1 MSGIKINIT
10 SHPNALDT
18 SQYRSTYTHQ
28 PYSSLTNGGS
38 AITASGGLLGSST
51 SSATGGGGTMS
62 YPNDYFVTG
71 TRADGSTWYSDYYNY
86 TGNIEATYR
95 AAGMMY
101 VFKTYTCPANM
112 IFVGK
117 AILSVS
123 MVAGNVTLT
132 SSTVAVPHTGLAA
145 AGDFIITKFHERD
158 SSGTTA
164 IVQDYSTQ
172 YAELPIY
179 LNAGESI
186 TLKVVGTTVFQASA
200 YLCGT
205 TTAV

>member
-10 SHPNALDT
+10 SHPNALNS
-18 SQYRSTYTHQ
+18 SQSRSYYTYQ
-28 PYSSLTNGGS
+28 PYSTLANNGNYF
-38 AITASGGLLGSST
+38 AVNGGLLGSASSST
-51 SSATGGGGTMS
+51 NGGAMS
-62 YPNDYFVTG
+62 YQTEYFMSG
-71 TRADGSTWYSDYYNY
+71 TRADGSTWYSDYFNY
-86 TGNIEATYR
+86 TGNVELNYR
-95 AAGMMY
+95 VAGMMY

-123 MVAGNVTLT
+123 MVAGSVTLA
-132 SSTVAVPHTGLAA
+132 SAAGVPHTGLAA

-158 SSGTTA
+158 GAGTA
-164 IVQDYSTQ
+164 VVQDFSTQ

>member
-1 MSGIKINIT
+1 
-10 SHPNALDT
+10 
-18 SQYRSTYTHQ
+18 
-28 PYSSLTNGGS
+28 
-38 AITASGGLLGSST
+38 
-51 SSATGGGGTMS
+51 
-62 YPNDYFVTG
+62 
-71 TRADGSTWYSDYYNY
+71 
-86 TGNIEATYR
+86 
-95 AAGMMY
+95 MMY

-123 MVAGNVTLT
+123 MVAGNVTTGT
-132 SSTVAVPHTGLAA
+132 STQVPHTGLAA

-158 SSGTTA
+158 GNATA

>member
-1 MSGIKINIT
+1 MSGIKISIT
-10 SHPNALDT
+10 SHPNALN
-18 SQYRSTYTHQ
+18 SSPGRSHYTYQ
-28 PYSSLTNGGS
+28 PYSSLMNGGS
-38 AITASGGLLGSST
+38 YTIVNGGLLGSNIGNS
-51 SSATGGGGTMS
+51 SSAMANQNS
-62 YPNDYFVTG
+62 YFYGG
-71 TRADGSTWYSDYYNY
+71 TRADGSTWYSDYYSANPEPN
-86 TGNIEATYR
+86 GWS
-95 AAGMMY
+95 GMMY

-123 MVAGNVTLT
+123 MVAGNVTLAGT
-132 SSTVAVPHTGLAA
+132 SQQVPHTGLAA

-158 SSGTTA
+158 GVGTSV
-164 IVQDYSTQ
+164 VQDFSTQ

>member
-10 SHPNALDT
+10 SHPNALNS
-18 SQYRSTYTHQ
+18 SQIRSHYAQQ
-28 PYSSLTNGGS
+28 PYSTLANNGTQTNISFLGSNAAGSGGAMS
-38 AITASGGLLGSST
+38 SNQFASG
-51 SSATGGGGTMS
+51 
-62 YPNDYFVTG
+62 
-71 TRADGSTWYSDYYNY
+71 TRSDGSTWYSDYYNY
-86 TGNIEATYR
+86 SNPDLGGAGAGPIS
-95 AAGMMY
+95 GMMY

-123 MVAGNVTLT
+123 MVAGNVTLAG
-132 SSTVAVPHTGLAA
+132 SNSVPHTGLAA

-158 SSGTTA
+158 GSGTA
-164 IVQDYSTQ
+164 IVQDSSTQ

-205 TTAV
+205 TTAA

>member
-10 SHPNALDT
+10 SHPNALNT
-18 SQYRSTYTHQ
+18 TTGRSYYGSQ
-28 PYSSLTNGGS
+28 PYSTLTNNGNPTYISFFGS
-38 AITASGGLLGSST
+38 DTGST
-51 SSATGGGGTMS
+51 SSRMSTGQFIS
-62 YPNDYFVTG
+62 G
-71 TRADGSTWYSDYYNY
+71 TRSDGSTWYSDYVHSSSSLPEYY
-86 TGNIEATYR
+86 GAS
-95 AAGMMY
+95 GMMY

-123 MVAGNVTLT
+123 MVAGNVTLPNT
-132 SSTVAVPHTGLAA
+132 GAVPHTGLAA

-158 SSGTTA
+158 GSGTA
-164 IVQDYSTQ
+164 VVQDFSTQ

-186 TLKVVGTTVFQASA
+186 TLKVVGTIVFQASA

-205 TTAV
+205 TTAA

>member
-10 SHPNALDT
+10 SHPNALDA
-18 SQYRSTYTHQ
+18 SQYRSYYADQ
-28 PYSSLTNGGS
+28 PYSTLANGGS
-38 AITASGGLLGSST
+38 ITTVAGGLLGSGGSST
-51 SSATGGGGTMS
+51 NGGAMS
-62 YPNDYFVTG
+62 YSHNYFVTG

-86 TGNIEATYR
+86 TGNIETTYH

-101 VFKTYTCPANM
+101 VYKTYTCPANM

-132 SSTVAVPHTGLAA
+132 SAAGVPHTGLAA

-158 SSGTTA
+158 GGGTA
-164 IVQDYSTQ
+164 IVQDFSTQ

>member
-10 SHPNALDT
+10 SHPNALNSST
-18 SQYRSTYTHQ
+18 YRSLYAYQ
-28 PYSSLTNGGS
+28 PYSTVANNGQPINGTSFLGSDVGS
-38 AITASGGLLGSST
+38 A
-51 SSATGGGGTMS
+51 GTMS
-62 YPNDYFVTG
+62 STQFITG
-71 TRADGSTWYSDYYNY
+71 TRSDGSTWYSDYYNY
-86 TGNIEATYR
+86 TGAIEQTYAR
-95 AAGMMY
+95 SGMMY

-123 MVAGNVTLT
+123 TVAGNVTLGGT
-132 SSTVAVPHTGLAA
+132 SQQVPHTGLAA

-158 SSGTTA
+158 GAGTA

>member
-10 SHPNALDT
+10 SHPNALNA
-18 SQYRSTYTHQ
+18 SQQRSSYTWQ
-28 PYSSLTNGGS
+28 PYSSLPNGGNSTLVSGGLFGS
-38 AITASGGLLGSST
+38 ANGSASGGAMST
-51 SSATGGGGTMS
+51 HR
-62 YPNDYFVTG
+62 FVSG
-71 TRADGSTWYSDYYNY
+71 TRVDGSTWYSEYLD
-86 TGNIEATYR
+86 GNSAGASPENSYSV
-95 AAGMMY
+95 AGMMY
-101 VFKTYTCPANM
+101 VYKTYTCPANM

-123 MVAGNVTLT
+123 MVAGNVTLSGT
-132 SSTVAVPHTGLAA
+132 GAIPHTGLAA

-158 SSGTTA
+158 GSGTA
-164 IVQDYSTQ
+164 VVQDHSTQ

>member
-1 MSGIKINIT
+1 VT
-10 SHPNALDT
+10 SAGAGQT
-18 SQYRSTYTHQ
+18 IS
-28 PYSSLTNGGS
+28 NGC
-38 AITASGGLLGSST
+38 LGSSNNGNSGAM
-51 SSATGGGGTMS
+51 SST
-62 YPNDYFVTG
+62 YFASG
-71 TRADGSTWYSDYYNY
+71 TRSDGSTWYSDYYNNNPELN
-86 TGNIEATYR
+86 GWS
-95 AAGMMY
+95 GMMY

-123 MVAGNVTLT
+123 TVAGNVTLAGT
-132 SSTVAVPHTGLAA
+132 SQQVPHTGLAA

-158 SSGTTA
+158 GAGTA

>member
-10 SHPNALDT
+10 SHPNALNSSQNRSHYT
-18 SQYRSTYTHQ
+18 SQ
-28 PYSSLTNGGS
+28 PYASVANGGG
-38 AITASGGLLGSST
+38 ASSQSVLGSDSVSI
-51 SSATGGGGTMS
+51 SSGRPS
-62 YPNDYFVTG
+62 SSQFVSG
-71 TRADGSTWYSDYYNY
+71 TRSDGSTWYSDHYNNSNPDIS
-86 TGNIEATYR
+86 TGTGGIS
-95 AAGMMY
+95 GMMY

-123 MVAGNVTLT
+123 MVAGNITLAT
-132 SSTVAVPHTGLAA
+132 TYSVPHTGLAA

-158 SSGTTA
+158 GSGTA

>member
-1 MSGIKINIT
+1 MS
-10 SHPNALDT
+10 
-18 SQYRSTYTHQ
+18 
-28 PYSSLTNGGS
+28 
-38 AITASGGLLGSST
+38 
-51 SSATGGGGTMS
+51 TGQFIS
-62 YPNDYFVTG
+62 G
-71 TRADGSTWYSDYYNY
+71 TRSDGSTWYSDYHNF
-86 TGNIEATYR
+86 TSNPEASY
-95 AAGMMY
+95 ALSGMMY

-123 MVAGNVTLT
+123 MVAGNVTINNT
-132 SSTVAVPHTGLAA
+132 NNAIPHTGLAA

-158 SSGTTA
+158 GSGTA
-164 IVQDYSTQ
+164 VVQDFSTQ

-186 TLKVVGTTVFQASA
+186 TLKVVGTNVFQASA

-205 TTAV
+205 TTAA

>member
-10 SHPNALDT
+10 SHPNALNSST
-18 SQYRSTYTHQ
+18 YRSLYANQ
-28 PYSSLTNGGS
+28 PYSTLANSGNPQTFSDGFLGS
-38 AITASGGLLGSST
+38 AWGTPVRASS
-51 SSATGGGGTMS
+51 
-62 YPNDYFVTG
+62 DHFVSG
-71 TRADGSTWYSDYYNY
+71 TRSDGSTWYSDNYNSI
-86 TGNIEATYR
+86 GNIEYYGLS
-95 AAGMMY
+95 GMMY

-123 MVAGNVTLT
+123 MVAGNVTTTTT
-132 SSTVAVPHTGLAA
+132 SQQVPHTGLAA
-145 AGDFIITKFHERD
+145 AGDFIITKFFERD
-158 SSGTTA
+158 GSGTA
-164 IVQDYSTQ
+164 VVQDSSTQ

>member
-10 SHPNALDT
+10 SHPNALN
-18 SQYRSTYTHQ
+18 SSNQRSYYYVQ
-28 PYSSLTNGGS
+28 PYSTLANNGYQMNTS
-38 AITASGGLLGSST
+38 LLGSEAWRGET
-51 SSATGGGGTMS
+51 GRMSSGL
-62 YPNDYFVTG
+62 FVSG
-71 TRADGSTWYSDYYNY
+71 TRSDGSTWYSEHYSSGPDSI
-86 TGNIEATYR
+86 TPAVS
-95 AAGMMY
+95 GMMY

-123 MVAGNVTLT
+123 MVAGNVTINNGHN
-132 SSTVAVPHTGLAA
+132 VPHTGLAA

-158 SSGTTA
+158 GNGTA
-164 IVQDYSTQ
+164 MVQDYSTQ

>member
-10 SHPNALDT
+10 SHPNALNS
-18 SQYRSTYTHQ
+18 SQIRSYYTQQ
-28 PYSSLTNGGS
+28 PYSTLANNGTQTNIS
-38 AITASGGLLGSST
+38 LLGSNAAGSGGAM
-51 SSATGGGGTMS
+51 SS
-62 YPNDYFVTG
+62 NQFVSG
-71 TRADGSTWYSDYYNY
+71 TRSDGSTWYSDYYNY
-86 TGNIEATYR
+86 NNPDLGGSGAGPIS
-95 AAGMMY
+95 GMMY

-123 MVAGNVTLT
+123 MVAGNVTLAG
-132 SSTVAVPHTGLAA
+132 SNSVPHTGLAA

-158 SSGTTA
+158 GSGTA
-164 IVQDYSTQ
+164 IVQDSSTQ

-205 TTAV
+205 TTAA

>member
-1 MSGIKINIT
+1 
-10 SHPNALDT
+10 
-18 SQYRSTYTHQ
+18 
-28 PYSSLTNGGS
+28 
-38 AITASGGLLGSST
+38 
-51 SSATGGGGTMS
+51 MS
-62 YPNDYFVTG
+62 YPYNPVFMSG
-71 TRADGSTWYSDYYNY
+71 MRADGSTWYSDYYNNS
-86 TGNIEATYR
+86 TPENNFGI
-95 AAGMMY
+95 AGMMY
-101 VFKTYTCPANM
+101 VYKTYTCPANM

-123 MVAGNVTLT
+123 MVAGSVTLN
-132 SSTVAVPHTGLAA
+132 SVGNVPHTGLAA
-145 AGDFIITKFHERD
+145 ADDFIITKFHERD
-158 SSGTTA
+158 GAGTA

>member
-10 SHPNALDT
+10 SHPNALN
-18 SQYRSTYTHQ
+18 SSAGRSYYTYQ
-28 PYSSLTNGGS
+28 PYSTLANGGS
-38 AITASGGLLGSST
+38 LITVSGGLLGSSIGN
-51 SSATGGGGTMS
+51 SGSAMAN
-62 YPNDYFVTG
+62 PNWYFNSG
-71 TRADGSTWYSDYYNY
+71 TRADGSTWYSDYYS
-86 TGNIEATYR
+86 GNPEGNGW
-95 AAGMMY
+95 AGMMY

-123 MVAGNVTLT
+123 MVAGNVTTGT
-132 SSTVAVPHTGLAA
+132 STPVPHTGLAA

-158 SSGTTA
+158 GAGTA

-186 TLKVVGTTVFQASA
+186 TLKVVGTNVFQASA

>member
-10 SHPNALDT
+10 SHPNALNG
-18 SQYRSTYTHQ
+18 SPQRSYYGHQ
-28 PYSSLTNGGS
+28 PYSSLTNGVMPFFQDVLGS
-38 AITASGGLLGSST
+38 GFITSASGGRLST
-51 SSATGGGGTMS
+51 GQ
-62 YPNDYFVTG
+62 FIRG
-71 TRADGSTWYSDYYNY
+71 TRSDGSTWYSDYLQGSSNSVNPDDY
-86 TGNIEATYR
+86 GV
-95 AAGMMY
+95 AGMMY
-101 VFKTYTCPANM
+101 VYKTYTCPANM

-123 MVAGNVTLT
+123 MVAGSV
-132 SSTVAVPHTGLAA
+132 TVATSYPVPHTGLAA
-145 AGDFIITKFHERD
+145 ADDFIITKFHERD
-158 SSGTTA
+158 GSGTA
-164 IVQDYSTQ
+164 IVQDFSTQ

>member
-10 SHPNALDT
+10 SHPNALNA
-18 SQYRSTYTHQ
+18 SQGRSYYTYQ
-28 PYSSLTNGGS
+28 PYSTLANNGYPMNTS
-38 AITASGGLLGSST
+38 LLGSDVSG
-51 SSATGGGGTMS
+51 TGGRMS
-62 YPNDYFVTG
+62 SGSFVSG
-71 TRADGSTWYSDYYNY
+71 TRSDGSTWYSDQFS
-86 TGNIEATYR
+86 GNPDSISP
-95 AAGMMY
+95 AASGMMY

-123 MVAGNVTLT
+123 MVAGNVTANGNV
-132 SSTVAVPHTGLAA
+132 SYVPHTGLAA

-158 SSGTTA
+158 GGGTA
-164 IVQDYSTQ
+164 VVQDFSTQ

-186 TLKVVGTTVFQASA
+186 TLKVVGTNVFQASA

>member
-10 SHPNALDT
+10 SHPNALNA
-18 SQYRSTYTHQ
+18 SQSRSYYTYQ
-28 PYSSLTNGGS
+28 PYSTVANGGS
-38 AITASGGLLGSST
+38 PAYNYGLLGSDVGSGDNKM
-51 SSATGGGGTMS
+51 SSNQFIGGTRS
-62 YPNDYFVTG
+62 
-71 TRADGSTWYSDYYNY
+71 DGSTWYSDHVYGYN
-86 TGNIEATYR
+86 NIAPESHGVS
-95 AAGMMY
+95 GMMY

-123 MVAGNVTLT
+123 MVAGNVTTGT
-132 SSTVAVPHTGLAA
+132 SAPVPHTGLAA

-158 SSGTTA
+158 NTTA

>member
-10 SHPNALDT
+10 SHPNALN
-18 SQYRSTYTHQ
+18 SSAGRSYYMYQ
-28 PYSSLTNGGS
+28 PYSTVVNNGNPS
-38 AITASGGLLGSST
+38 YNNGLLGSDIGSGANKMST
-51 SSATGGGGTMS
+51 NQFIGGTRS
-62 YPNDYFVTG
+62 
-71 TRADGSTWYSDYYNY
+71 DGSTWYSDHVYGYNN
-86 TGNIEATYR
+86 TAPESHGLS
-95 AAGMMY
+95 GMMY

-123 MVAGNVTLT
+123 MVAGNVTINIGN
-132 SSTVAVPHTGLAA
+132 AVPHTGLAA

-158 SSGTTA
+158 GSGTTM
-164 IVQDYSTQ
+164 VQDYSTQ